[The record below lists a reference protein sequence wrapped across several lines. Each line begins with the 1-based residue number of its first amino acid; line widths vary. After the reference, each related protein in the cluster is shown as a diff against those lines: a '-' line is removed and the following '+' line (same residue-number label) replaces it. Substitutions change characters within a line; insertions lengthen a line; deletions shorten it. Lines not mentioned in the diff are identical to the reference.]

1 MEGPVLP
8 YDQGLNVRFMSINSK
23 NGPNFSKG
31 CFERKLGSNKEER
44 LMHSSD
50 KILLTPIFLRM
61 NFLKVQNGL
70 H

>member
-1 MEGPVLP
+1 MEGPILL
-8 YDQGLNVRFMSINSK
+8 YDQGLSMRFTSINSK

-31 CFERKLGSNKEER
+31 CFERKLGSNKEDG

-61 NFLKVQNGL
+61 NLLKVQNSL